1 MTEGVTALVLLP
13 AGTIIDES
21 NQPTMSKDK
30 EKEIKPREDVNP
42 EEGIHKYGNVT
53 FADPVNHKYPLDTPE
68 HVRAAHRYINQ
79 ADNAAKYNADEVK
92 LMKERI
98 AEAAHKHGVEIHQD

>member
-1 MTEGVTALVLLP
+1 MPLP
-13 AGTIIDES
+13 AGTIFYKP
-21 NQPTMSKDK
+21 NQPTMSKGK

-79 ADNAAKYNADEVK
+79 ADNAAKYSADEVK

-98 AEAAHKHGVEIHQD
+98 AQAARKHGVEIHQD

>member
-1 MTEGVTALVLLP
+1 MSVCTFFHEFYP
-13 AGTIIDES
+13 
-21 NQPTMSKDK
+21 QTMSKGK

-53 FADPVNHKYPLDTPE
+53 FADPVNHKYPLDTPD

-79 ADNAAKYNADEVK
+79 ADNAAKYSADEVK

-98 AEAAHKHGVEIHQD
+98 AQAAHKHGVEIHQD